1 MSKPLF
7 LDETPGFLKE
17 AAYAARLSETPE
29 NWPQELSSE
38 LYKQLPFLSD
48 YEVNVNLDRVD
59 PQRGA
64 AFGYADVANKTE
76 RPEVEHDEHG
86 MPHMRIPLIVESRA
100 VRPFSTV
107 LDGERVMP
115 LTEDRVRETLF
126 NPNTFDISSQMPRDP
141 SLVEPLMPPTRS
153 GVGMGGETKMASA
166 DPEMLKTAGIKDRVY
181 GAIRREAAKGMVE
194 EVKKHKGHI
203 AAGAAALTAA
213 AGGAGYAGGRKGA
226 KDAIKKHHAEK
237 DKKAGII
244 EIHVHKP
251 PEQPLAA
258 GTNDAGK
265 SPKAAPAVKVKKA
278 SLFQTIAPTI
288 TEEARSEFID
298 KLANDAYVRAGLKK
312 VAESLV
318 EVFDKTKRA
327 SAEDML
333 AHIAG
338 SIEPTVVTFMKL
350 PGGDFLVKQANFG
363 ALNPQGVQGQVV
375 PGAEVA
381 DAMGPEN
388 AAAMMPGQ
396 TATVVANP
404 IELDTPWEEEAE
416 IVEQFGEYKV
426 QDTMGNTLM
435 GWVFPQSLA
444 WDGSFSPSDIAIFSN
459 GSAFAM
465 QDSIAGVMIGKSTAL
480 PSDHPMGE
488 GVLYMTQGGNAICTQ
503 PFTIKSA
510 MAGPDGLPKLI
521 CSDVMGQ
528 QFQISFVEGLS
539 NPMRMTDIEY
549 AFPKN
554 WNFMRLNNQT
564 QLQGGGM
571 GGADNMDPEADME
584 ADMGGM
590 SDKPKS
596 SKPKAKSG
604 DKKADKKKDEKKEGK
619 SETGGGTKVT
629 VNVGD
634 KAKKEKTSAVL
645 WYNGGYNIDGGCGLH
660 KIAADLR
667 FDMSP
672 VDAEF
677 MLGLL
682 GVDGI
687 TAKEKVAEARRKGSV
702 KLAGLRSI
710 TTLAERY
717 AEAEKTAAAILAEVP
732 DLRKDLI
739 KEAAALEDKGTI
751 DNLLALNFINPENLS
766 TFTSYLPELEETSE
780 KLSEMLLYNYLGQNE
795 LPEQAIYRSMKAV
808 EEVIQGLK
816 AVASTE
822 Q

>member
-17 AAYAARLSETPE
+17 AAYAARVSETPE

-86 MPHMRIPLIVESRA
+86 MPHMRIPLIIESRA

-107 LDGERVMP
+107 LDGERVLP

-126 NPNTFDISSQMPRDP
+126 NPNTFDISSQPPRDP

-166 DPEMLKTAGIKDRVY
+166 DPEMLKTAGIRDRIY
-181 GAIRREAAKGMVE
+181 GAIRREAGKGAKKEM
-194 EVKKHKGHI
+194 KKYIPHAA
-203 AAGAAALTAA
+203 AAGAGVVGTAA
-213 AGGAGYAGGRKGA
+213 VGGYAAGRKGA
-226 KDAIKKHHAEK
+226 KDEIKKSKEK
-237 DKKAGII
+237 KSGII

-251 PEQPLAA
+251 AEQPLAA
-258 GTNDAGK
+258 GTNDAIK
-265 SPKAAPAVKVKKA
+265 SPKAAPKVKKA
-278 SLFQTIAPTI
+278 SLLQTIAPTI

-298 KLANDAYVRAGLKK
+298 KLASDAYVRAGLKK

-338 SIEPTVVTFMKL
+338 AIEPTVVTFMKL
-350 PGGDFLVKQANFG
+350 PGGDFLVKQAAFN
-363 ALNPQGVQGQVV
+363 AVNPQGVQGQVV
-375 PGAEVA
+375 PGAEVGE
-381 DAMGPEN
+381 AMGQEN
-388 AAAMMPGQ
+388 AQAMMPGQ

-404 IELDTPWEEEAE
+404 IDLDQPWEETAE

-435 GWVFPQSLA
+435 GWVFPKSLA
-444 WDGSFSPSDIAIFSN
+444 WDGSFSPSDISIFSN

-465 QDSIAGVMIGKSTAL
+465 QDSIAGEMIGKSTAL
-480 PSDHPMGE
+480 PSDHPQGE

-528 QFQISFVEGLS
+528 QFQVSFVEGLS
-539 NPMRMTDIEY
+539 NPTRMSDIEY

-571 GGADNMDPEADME
+571 GGSGNMDPEADME

-596 SKPKAKSG
+596 SKSKAKSP
-604 DKKADKKKDEKKEGK
+604 DKKGNKKDDKKESK
-619 SETGGGTKVT
+619 SETGGTKVT

-702 KLAGLRSI
+702 KLAGLLTL

-751 DNLLALNFINPENLS
+751 DNLLALNFVNPENLS
-766 TFTSYLPELEETSE
+766 TFVSYLPELEETSE

-808 EEVIQGLK
+808 EEVITGLK
-816 AVASTE
+816 AVAATE